1 MAQEGD
7 IREEHQRVT
16 QECTPESPLFRPRED
31 SESYQRSFREHV
43 RAIFPNKGFP
53 KFPWN
58 PCFCCWQPP
67 SVRCLLMP
75 PSVLHIT
82 FLSLSLSHNQCNSF
96 FTLSQKY
103 THKCTITH
111 KCTSTD
117 SHKCACH
124 ITSLSHNQ
132 CNRSLFVTQVLQR
145 LQSAGGQCPL
155 SETAAGLLLHNNSCH
170 LSTLLTTTLHL
181 IRQLGLSYSWTMII
195 LLKLFWYS

>member
-1 MAQEGD
+1 
-7 IREEHQRVT
+7 
-16 QECTPESPLFRPRED
+16 
-31 SESYQRSFREHV
+31 
-43 RAIFPNKGFP
+43 
-53 KFPWN
+53 
-58 PCFCCWQPP
+58 
-67 SVRCLLMP
+67 MP
-75 PSVLHIT
+75 PVYCISP
-82 FLSLSLSHNQCNSF
+82 FSLSLSHNQCNSF

-145 LQSAGGQCPL
+145 LQSAGGQCSL
-155 SETAAGLLLHNNSCH
+155 SETAAGLLLHNNNSCH

-181 IRQLGLSYSWTMII
+181 IRSAGSFVFMDYDYPTKTVLI
-195 LLKLFWYS
+195 LLGTKRHKVLKTLRFLVSSRN

>member
-1 MAQEGD
+1 MALEGD

-58 PCFCCWQPP
+58 ACFCCWQPP

-82 FLSLSLSHNQCNSF
+82 FLSLPQPVQLFLHFVTKVHTQVHNYTQVHKYR
-96 FTLSQKY
+96 FTQVCMSYHLSQPQPVQPF
-103 THKCTITH
+103 TF
-111 KCTSTD
+111 
-117 SHKCACH
+117 CH
-124 ITSLSHNQ
+124 PSAAKAPICWWPMPSLWNCS
-132 CNRSLFVTQVLQR
+132 RT
-145 LQSAGGQCPL
+145 
-155 SETAAGLLLHNNSCH
+155 TAAL
-170 LSTLLTTTLHL
+170 
-181 IRQLGLSYSWTMII
+181 
-195 LLKLFWYS
+195 